1 MEIWDESHGIV
12 AGAMSQNIGGRTK
25 GTARYRAERAD
36 ASTHFSL
43 VRSVRFMPFLLNSLH
58 HSLSRSYSGVYIP
71 DKKLIVPI
79 FWIIFLI
86 QNIAWTMLCLSL
98 SKGRSLCGKYI
109 IISRSYA
116 NFPVNVCLRSL
127 EYLHQCWED
136 IFKKKATENMEE
148 ESKQSTVVIYV
159 KQQVW
164 TENQ

>member
-1 MEIWDESHGIV
+1 
-12 AGAMSQNIGGRTK
+12 
-25 GTARYRAERAD
+25 
-36 ASTHFSL
+36 
-43 VRSVRFMPFLLNSLH
+43 
-58 HSLSRSYSGVYIP
+58 VYIP

-79 FWIIFLI
+79 FRIIFLI

-98 SKGRSLCGKYI
+98 SEGRSLCGKYI

-159 KQQVW
+159 KQQV
-164 TENQ
+164 